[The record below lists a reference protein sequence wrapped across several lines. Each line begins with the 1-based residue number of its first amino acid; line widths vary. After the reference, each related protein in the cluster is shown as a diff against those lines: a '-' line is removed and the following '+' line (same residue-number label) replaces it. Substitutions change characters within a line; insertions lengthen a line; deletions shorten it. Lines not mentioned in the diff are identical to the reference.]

1 MKKVGFYLILSFTTY
16 LLGQFLWFLTV
27 ISEKPIFGD
36 KNLETFFLIL
46 VYTFFSVFGIISA
59 IKLYKIE
66 I

>member
-27 ISEKPIFGD
+27 IFEKPIFGD

-46 VYTFFSVFGIISA
+46 VYTFFQY
-59 IKLYKIE
+59 LE
-66 I
+66 